1 MALSSGKGNSTP
13 KTTNT
18 STTNTSQTTVNT
30 VDNRAVQGDNAN
42 IGGNVTLNAGDIQA
56 PVNVSTTDFGA
67 VQSALDFALESTTRA
82 QTAVG
87 ESVKQAYGL
96 ANEARQSETSGA
108 INNFLKYGA
117 IVAVVVAV
125 AWVATRSKS

>member
-1 MALSSGKGNSTP
+1 MSLSGGKGNSRANTTATNT
-13 KTTNT
+13 TTNT
-18 STTNTSQTTVNT
+18 ATTVNT

-67 VQSALDFALESTTRA
+67 IQGALDFALESTTAA
-82 QTAVG
+82 QKESGAQIATAFAAADK
-87 ESVKQAYGL
+87 S
-96 ANEARQSETSGA
+96 RQSETAGA

-125 AWVATRSKS
+125 AWVATRKKS

>member
-18 STTNTSQTTVNT
+18 SNTTTTNTTVNT

-56 PVNVSTTDFGA
+56 PVSVQTTDFGA
-67 VQSALDFALESTTRA
+67 VQAALDFALESTTSA
-82 QTAVG
+82 QKEYGVQTAAAFKAADA
-87 ESVKQAYGL
+87 S
-96 ANEARQSETSGA
+96 RQSETAGA
-108 INNFLKYGA
+108 INNFLKYGVIA
-117 IVAVVVAV
+117 VAVIAV
-125 AWVATRSKS
+125 AWVATRKS